1 MNNKFKEL
9 NNSYENKVKDENLL
23 NQQYSDLIIEKDQIL
38 KDYNEVI
45 LAKEELASKALAEIQ
60 NSSAVIIEI

>member
-23 NQQYSDLIIEKDQIL
+23 HQQYSDLMIEKDQIL